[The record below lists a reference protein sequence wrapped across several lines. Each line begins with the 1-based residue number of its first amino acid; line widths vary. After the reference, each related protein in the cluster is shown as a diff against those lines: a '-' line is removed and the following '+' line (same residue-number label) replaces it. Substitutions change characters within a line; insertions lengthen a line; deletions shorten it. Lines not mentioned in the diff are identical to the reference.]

1 MAKEIE
7 ITIDEDGTVHMEAL
21 GFEGKGCHE
30 TLAEIQRVLGR
41 VKGAKRKAEF
51 YDNKVKVT
59 QKVKK

>member
-30 TLAEIQRVLGR
+30 ALEEIQRVLGKA
-41 VKGAKRKAEF
+41 KGARRKAEF
-51 YDNKVKVT
+51 YDAKVKVT
-59 QKVKK
+59 QRIKK